1 MALATRPRPNVHH
14 KKRRAQHHRHSRLY
28 LKPYWPYLPMLA
40 IMGTGV
46 VVNRL
51 WSGGIP
57 GVKTAL
63 TLNPQFAAGA
73 PPVARIQVL
82 TGSQVTWIVA
92 LVSVIAVTALALFVI
107 RDWYRL
113 HRLINK
119 GEAFIYRRPW
129 FDVAMVFVFTAGF
142 VLTSTS
148 GIIR

>member
-1 MALATRPRPNVHH
+1 
-14 KKRRAQHHRHSRLY
+14 
-28 LKPYWPYLPMLA
+28 MLA

-46 VVNRL
+46 LVNRL

-63 TLNPQFAAGA
+63 TLNPQLTAGT

-82 TGSQVTWIVA
+82 AGSQVTWIVA
-92 LVSVIAVTALALFVI
+92 LVSVIAVTALALFVV

-119 GEAFIYRRPW
+119 GEAFIYKRPW

-142 VLTSTS
+142 VLTSTN
-148 GIIR
+148 GMIR